1 MRRTRPERADAL
13 AKAGDAAGARAL
25 VAALRKTGL
34 PVGIGAEDVATV
46 KFFADNG
53 LASDFWA
60 LAFHSLDYPAA
71 TMKPRCNNIWCEDP
85 KAAAA
90 YMKTRP
96 EPWVAIRCLAGGALD
111 PAGAYRFARAH
122 GAAVAAIDL
131 LDFRVVETVNG
142 VAKKEAK

>member
-1 MRRTRPERADAL
+1 M
-13 AKAGDAAGARAL
+13 
-25 VAALRKTGL
+25 
-34 PVGIGAEDVATV
+34 
-46 KFFADNG
+46 KFFAGNG
-53 LASDFWA
+53 LAPDFWA

-122 GAAVAAIDL
+122 GAAVTAIDL